1 MITKLEKPRLIRV
14 NNVITITECK
24 LQCNIDESEMD
35 FDRWFTQSIPATILS
50 VQQSVNRKL
59 YATQVLLD
67 ADDEAP
73 SSAIVFNAELKM
85 AALML
90 IGHWFVNRES
100 SSALNLNYVPMG
112 YDFLI
117 SHHRKPAGAA

>member
-1 MITKLEKPRLIRV
+1 
-14 NNVITITECK
+14 
-24 LQCNIDESEMD
+24 MD

-59 YATQVLLD
+59 YATQALLD
-67 ADDEAP
+67 ADENAP